1 MLQKI
6 KGPRGEEFEVISS
19 EAAIRILN
27 EGVPFIAAGVGIK
40 KLVVKE
46 GEVFLYTD
54 VQGNIP
60 RGNTYGLGLYFK
72 DTRFLNILELYIDG
86 KSPLLLSSS
95 AELDYRASIELT
107 NPDITGAE
115 GKVIVPQ
122 ETLNI
127 RRLRVIRDNLYERI
141 RVKNYNLFPVEVK
154 LQLVLGADFFDVF
167 EVRGLRRIRRGQIL
181 KPKYDGRALSM
192 AYFGL
197 DDVFR
202 QTRIECWPQP
212 TTWQTGPEGAQI
224 TYHLSMKPH
233 ETRIMNLAIK
243 PIVGTERRKTYSL
256 DTVSSFL
263 RQSYNEWEVSSA
275 KITTDNELFN
285 SILERSERDIRQLIT
300 PTTHGTILV
309 AGIPWFV
316 APFGRDALITSLETL
331 MLNTYPAYE
340 SLKMLASLQG
350 KEVDQM
356 RDEEPG
362 KIFHEIRQGELTNLN
377 EVPYT
382 PYYGSAD
389 ATPLFLIVVSELFK
403 WTGDIAFLNTML
415 DPIERALRW
424 IDDFGDRD
432 GDLFVEYLR
441 KSPRGLINQ
450 GWKDSGG
457 AVCHKDGTKAAPP
470 IAVAEVQGYVYRAKK
485 DIAEVYSFLGQ
496 EDLATKLNREAEALK
511 ERFNKMFWMDERACF
526 AMALDKDKKKV
537 ETITSNAGQ
546 CLFGG
551 IADDKKAK
559 KLVERLMQPDM
570 FSGWGIRTLSK
581 GASNY
586 NPMSYHGG
594 TVWPHDNA
602 IIVWGFKQYGFTTE
616 ALKIVSGLFDAT
628 ITFDYLRLP
637 ELFCGFSRRSPH
649 PPVGYPVSC
658 APQAWAAG
666 SIFFA
671 LQTMLGLR
679 ADAPKNTLYVN
690 PTLPRWL
697 NEVKVEDLK
706 VGEARLSI
714 LFTRIGEETLY
725 KVLKKPTGFKVL
737 RENKVGGFK

>member
-27 EGVPFIAAGVGIK
+27 EGVPFIAAGVEIK

-54 VQGNIP
+54 VDGNIP
-60 RGNTYGLGLYFK
+60 RGNTYGLGLYYK
-72 DTRFLNILELYIDG
+72 DMRFLSTLELYMDG
-86 KSPLLLSSS
+86 KTPLLLSST

-107 NPDITGAE
+107 NPDITDAE
-115 GKVIVPQ
+115 GKIVAPQ

-127 RRLRVIRDNLYERI
+127 RRLRVARDNLYERI
-141 RVKNYNLFPVEVK
+141 RVKNYNLFPVEVN
-154 LQLVLGADFFDVF
+154 LQLVLGADFFDIF
-167 EVRGLRRIRRGQIL
+167 EVRGLRRLKRGHIL
-181 KPKYDGRALSM
+181 KPKYDGRALSL

-202 QTRIECWPQP
+202 QTRIEFWSQP
-212 TTWQTGPEGAQI
+212 TSVQAGPEGAQVS
-224 TYHLSMKPH
+224 YRLSLKPH
-233 ETRIMNLAIK
+233 ETKVMNLAIK
-243 PIVGTERRKTYSL
+243 PVIGTERRKTYSL
-256 DTVSSFL
+256 DTVSSVL
-263 RQSYNEWEVSSA
+263 RQSYSDWEASST

-285 SILERSERDIRQLIT
+285 SILERSERDMRQLLT
-300 PTTHGTILV
+300 PTKHGTILA

-316 APFGRDALITSLETL
+316 APFGRDALIASLETL
-331 MLNTYPAYE
+331 MLNPTPAYD
-340 SLKMLASLQG
+340 SLKMMAGLQG
-350 KEVDQM
+350 KEVDEM

-362 KIFHEIRQGELTNLN
+362 KMFHEIRQGELTNLN
-377 EVPYT
+377 EIPYT

-389 ATPLFLIVVSELFK
+389 ATPLFLIAVSELFK
-403 WTGDIAFLNTML
+403 FTGDLEFLNTML

-424 IDDFGDRD
+424 IDDFGDLD

-457 AVCHKDGTKAAPP
+457 AVCHKDGTKAQSP

-485 DIAEVYSFLGQ
+485 SVAEIYSFLGE
-496 EDLATKLNREAEALK
+496 EDLAKKLAREAEALK
-511 ERFNKMFWMDERACF
+511 ERFNKIFWMEERGCL
-526 AMALDKDKKKV
+526 AMALDKDKKRV
-537 ETITSNAGQ
+537 EAITSNAGQ

-551 IADDKKAK
+551 IVDEKKAQ

-581 GASNY
+581 GAPNY
-586 NPMSYHGG
+586 NPMSYHSG

-602 IIVWGFKQYGFTTE
+602 IIVWGLKRYGFTPE
-616 ALKIVSGLFDAT
+616 AQRVISGLFDAT
-628 ITFDYLRLP
+628 VTFDYLRLP

-658 APQAWAAG
+658 SPQAWAAA
-666 SIFFA
+666 SIFFM
-671 LQTMLGLR
+671 LQTILGLR
-679 ADAPKNTLYVN
+679 PDAVNNTLYVN

-697 NEVKVEDLK
+697 NEVKIEDLNI
-706 VGEARLSI
+706 GQARLSI
-714 LFTRIGEETLY
+714 VFNRKGEETSY
-725 KVLKKPTGFKVL
+725 RVSEKPKGFRVL
-737 RENKVGGFK
+737 RENKVGGF